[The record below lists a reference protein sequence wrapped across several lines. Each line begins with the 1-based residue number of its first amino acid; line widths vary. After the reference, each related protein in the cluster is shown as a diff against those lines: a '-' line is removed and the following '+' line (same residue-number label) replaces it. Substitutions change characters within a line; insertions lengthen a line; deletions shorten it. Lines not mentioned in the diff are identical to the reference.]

1 MFKTEFLSVY
11 RFKDEEERTVIKGQD
26 GVVAGGLGSMPFSL
40 QRAATLSSRL
50 LGGQIV
56 KKWKVFGEY

>member
-26 GVVAGGLGSMPFSL
+26 GVVA
-40 QRAATLSSRL
+40 
-50 LGGQIV
+50 
-56 KKWKVFGEY
+56 